1 MRTIK
6 LYQLLELIDN
16 DQMTDIYFKDRIIW
30 SGKKKEMKDI
40 MLGDCFVESIN
51 IDKASYPRLEI
62 YMSAECE

>member
-30 SGKKKEMKDI
+30 SGKKKEMRDI
-40 MLGDCFVESIN
+40 VLGDCFIEYIN
-51 IDKASYPRLEI
+51 IDKALYPRLEI

>member
-1 MRTIK
+1 MKTIK

-16 DQMTDIYFKDRIIW
+16 EQMTDIYFKDRIIW

-40 MLGDCFVESIN
+40 MLGDCFVASIN
-51 IDKASYPRLEI
+51 IEKASYPRLEI

>member
-30 SGKKKEMKDI
+30 SGKKKEMRDI
-40 MLGDCFVESIN
+40 ILGDCFIEYIN
-51 IDKASYPRLEI
+51 IDKALYPRLEI